1 MELADS
7 KSRIEWFNRCCELQN
22 ALGQADKQ
30 LKTYEAEI
38 DHLTAE
44 LVVKDDELAHL
55 TRWHDYFAWER
66 EMRKVERKN
75 AKLRTAIRKH
85 LQTDDVFY
93 LEKALEG
100 KP

>member
-38 DHLTAE
+38 GLLTTENKASFKEIDMLGAE
-44 LVVKDDELAHL
+44 LKTKDTEI
-55 TRWHDYFAWER
+55 
-66 EMRKVERKN
+66 
-75 AKLRTAIRKH
+75 AKLKTAIRKH